1 LESYIIEENTAK
13 SSRLPARLDLAQS
26 GTGLIL
32 GLFMWVHML
41 LVGSIILG
49 KDAFD
54 FVAKTMELA
63 FLSDTGHGYPI
74 AVFLAVSGVF
84 TLFIIHALLGMR
96 KFPISWRQ
104 HRIIRDQMQMMK
116 HTDTNLWYIQVVT
129 GFVMFFAGSVH
140 LYTML
145 VNPAGIDPFLSADR
159 VVSGNY
165 WFLYLVLLICVEL
178 HASIGLYRLCMKWGW
193 FKGKDARHS
202 RKKLKTLKNRL
213 TIFFLAIGFLALFM
227 FIIIGWKHRG
237 NAGERYQGTAYQQSH
252 AALSE
257 APDISEAPAA
267 PAVEEMETA
276 DDAAAPDHG
285 AALTEEAAPLHGE
298 APAEDHTAAH
308 ASAPA
313 DEMDVHVSA
322 DKTEP
327 VHDTPGAAGA
337 AAEHDAEAVQD
348 PGTSDAAGPAAADSH
363 TQADTHDQGHDAH
376 ETTHAAEET
385 H

>member
-1 LESYIIEENTAK
+1 MESYIIEENTAK

-74 AVFLAVSGVF
+74 AVFFAVSGVF
-84 TLFIIHALLGMR
+84 TLFIVHALLGMR

-116 HTDTNLWYIQVVT
+116 HPDTNLWYIQVVT

-178 HASIGLYRLCMKWGW
+178 HAGIGLYRLCMKWGW

-213 TIFFLAIGFLALFM
+213 MIFFLGIGFLALLM
-227 FIIIGWKHRG
+227 FIVIGWGHRQ
-237 NAGERYQGTAYQQSH
+237 NVGERYQGTAYQQSH
-252 AALSE
+252 AAT
-257 APDISEAPAA
+257 AEAPAA
-267 PAVEEMETA
+267 PAA
-276 DDAAAPDHG
+276 DEAEKTDADAGAAHE
-285 AALTEEAAPLHGE
+285 AALTEEAAPLHDQ
-298 APAEDHTAAH
+298 APAEDHIPAEDPAPAH
-308 ASAPA
+308 ASPPADDTEKGHDTAPA
-313 DEMDVHVSA
+313 AATAPE
-322 DKTEP
+322 
-327 VHDTPGAAGA
+327 HDTAP
-337 AAEHDAEAVQD
+337 VQD
-348 PGTSDAAGPAAADSH
+348 AGTSDAAGSAAADSH
-363 TQADTHDQGHDAH
+363 TEAEAHDQGSDAH
-376 ETTHAAEET
+376 EPTHSAEET

>member
-1 LESYIIEENTAK
+1 LESYIIEENK
-13 SSRLPARLDLAQS
+13 PRSSRLPARLDLAQS

-74 AVFLAVSGVF
+74 AVFFAVSGVF

-104 HRIIRDQMQMMK
+104 HRIMRDQMQMMK
-116 HTDTNLWYIQVVT
+116 HTDTNLWYIQAVT
-129 GFVMFFAGSVH
+129 GFIMFFAGSVH

-145 VNPAGIDPFLSADR
+145 VNPGSIDPFLSAHR

-165 WFLYLVLLICVEL
+165 WFLYLILLICVEL

-193 FKGKDARHS
+193 FTGTDARTS
-202 RKKLKTLKNRL
+202 RKKLKKVKNRL
-213 TIFFLAIGFLALFM
+213 TIFFLTVGFLALAM
-227 FIIIGWKHRG
+227 FIVIGIQNRS
-237 NAGERYQGTAYQQSH
+237 NAGEPYPGTAYQKASH
-252 AALSE
+252 TVQEKSATEPGTKE
-257 APDISEAPAA
+257 AEPAA
-267 PAVEEMETA
+267 ES
-276 DDAAAPDHG
+276 DAAATHDTAETHEAAAAHDTADAHG
-285 AALTEEAAPLHGE
+285 AA
-298 APAEDHTAAH
+298 
-308 ASAPA
+308 A
-313 DEMDVHVSA
+313 D
-322 DKTEP
+322 
-327 VHDTPGAAGA
+327 HDTEHLSETSSDAGA
-337 AAEHDAEAVQD
+337 HDATQ
-348 PGTSDAAGPAAADSH
+348 PA
-363 TQADTHDQGHDAH
+363 T
-376 ETTHAAEET
+376 ET